1 MPAVTTPT
9 ATRHARGIAL
19 TEVMIGACVLALVLG
34 GALLVIQRNYRFL
47 ATARDLTIATQI
59 LQNETE
65 HLRLANWTAISGYA
79 TFTQLK
85 VDPSFTASAQIGQR
99 FTLTRIKTTVQTDL
113 FDLAY
118 TVRWTSPDGKTLKR
132 SIHVQCAKHGLNE
145 LFNS

>member
-1 MPAVTTPT
+1 MT
-9 ATRHARGIAL
+9 L

-65 HLRLANWTAISGYA
+65 HLRLANWTTISGYPTA
-79 TFTQLK
+79 STTLT
-85 VDPSFTASAQIGQR
+85 VDPSFAGNALGQR
-99 FTLTRIKTTVQTDL
+99 FTLTRSVTVVQTDL
-113 FDLAY
+113 LDLTF
-118 TVRWTSPDGKTLKR
+118 TVRWTSPEGKRLRR